1 MAIPDYDKSSAMGY
15 DQGDIVYQNNNDGT
29 YKTKLNKYYRLVA
42 YDNYYQGSAEY
53 NKKLIVSNLQF
64 DCGFIER
71 ILAYDPDTN
80 ATRLLYPENVTLQVE
95 EY

>member
-15 DQGDIVYQNNNDGT
+15 DQGD
-29 YKTKLNKYYRLVA
+29 KTKLNKYYRLIA
-42 YDNYYQGSAEY
+42 YDKFCQGSAEYSSAEY
-53 NKKLIVSNLQF
+53 NKKLIISNIQF
-64 DCGFIER
+64 DCGYIER

-80 ATRLLYPENVTLQVE
+80 ATRLLYPENVILQLE